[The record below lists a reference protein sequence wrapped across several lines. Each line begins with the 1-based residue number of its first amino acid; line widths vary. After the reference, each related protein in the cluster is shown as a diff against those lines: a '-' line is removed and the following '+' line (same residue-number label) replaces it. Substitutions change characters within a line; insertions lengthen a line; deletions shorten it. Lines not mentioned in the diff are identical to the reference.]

1 MVLIILQYG
10 ITHGTELTIVAS
22 AFMYG
27 GKLLREYA
35 AVEEYEPEIIS
46 EIKLESVGDA
56 AERVQ
61 YLVLFLPHFFRD
73 TLLTAWK

>member
-1 MVLIILQYG
+1 MMPITLQYG

-27 GKLLREYA
+27 RNLLQEYA
-35 AVEEYEPEIIS
+35 PVEEYEPAIKS
-46 EIKLESVGDA
+46 EIKSESVGDT

-61 YLVLFLPHFFRD
+61 YLVLFLPHFFE
-73 TLLTAWK
+73 TLC

>member
-1 MVLIILQYG
+1 MMLIILQYG
-10 ITHGTELTIVAS
+10 ITNGTELTIVAS

-27 GKLLREYA
+27 RNLLREYA
-35 AVEEYEPEIIS
+35 AVEEYEPEIAS
-46 EIKLESVGDA
+46 EIKSESGGDT

-73 TLLTAWK
+73 TLLKALK

>member
-22 AFMYG
+22 AFMYSG
-27 GKLLREYA
+27 NLLREYA
-35 AVEEYEPEIIS
+35 AVKEYEPEITS
-46 EIKLESVGDA
+46 EIKSESVGDA

-61 YLVLFLPHFFRD
+61 YLVLFLPRFFE
-73 TLLTAWK
+73 TIC